1 MLEVT
6 PNTLPSVPKA
16 YERFGPVRGFHPKPF
31 EELDWFIKGKGGRGK
46 SNFISSFEKCLHLD
60 VGGSAHS
67 TVNSQAVRLPASGN
81 LSYGTLMDIVT
92 QLLRDGDAAK
102 GNPAKLPFE
111 SVAFDCVDEVMS
123 LFAADY
129 LGGHN
134 PQEKPYES
142 IPEAGDG
149 RRIYGILYGRLLK
162 VFSAL
167 TSRGYALVLG
177 CHERD
182 KDIQVPTVQGQTET
196 VSIVEPAL
204 GASLAGTLEALC
216 DISAVISPKTI
227 TQRTPRTIQLPSG
240 PKTVYDEKQV
250 TRVVMQVE
258 CSGRYDAKRRLHLFR
273 GEIPLPLQNGWSA
286 VKAFY
291 DEKVVEMKKLLE
303 SGAPIPLE

>member
-1 MLEVT
+1 MPDVK
-6 PNTLPSVPKA
+6 PNTLPTVPKA

-46 SNFISSFEKCLHLD
+46 SNFISSFKECLHLD

-67 TVNSQAVRLPASGN
+67 TVNTEAVRLPAKGN

-92 QLLRDGDAAK
+92 QLVRDGDEAK
-102 GNPAKLPFE
+102 GNPDKLPFR
-111 SVAFDCVDEVMS
+111 SVAIDCVDEVVS

-134 PQEKPYES
+134 PTGKTYES
-142 IPEAGDG
+142 LPEAGDG

-162 VFSAL
+162 VL
-167 TSRGYALVLG
+167 TELTARGYALILA

-182 KDIQVPTVQGQTET
+182 KEIQVPNVEGRLDVVTVT
-196 VSIVEPAL
+196 EPAV

-216 DISAVISPKTI
+216 DISAVLMPKTVI
-227 TQRTPRTIQLPSG
+227 EKTPRTIKLPSG
-240 PKTVYDEKQV
+240 EKTIFDEKSV
-250 TRVVMQVE
+250 TRTVMQVE
-258 CSGRYDAKRRLHLFR
+258 CSARYDAKRRLHLFR
-273 GEIPLPLQNGWSA
+273 GEIPIPLQNGWST

-291 DEKVVEMKKLLE
+291 DEKVVEMKALLE
-303 SGAPIPLE
+303 SGAPIPTL